1 MHVEMRAQ
9 MRAQMRAI
17 WAIQAEMLAQ
27 MHLPMLAMA
36 MRKKVVAERAATTVR
51 HAKRSVRI
59 GKIVKATAK
68 I

>member
-1 MHVEMRAQ
+1 MR
-9 MRAQMRAI
+9 
-17 WAIQAEMLAQ
+17 AQ

-36 MRKKVVAERAATTVR
+36 MAMAIRKTVVAERAAATVR

>member
-1 MHVEMRAQ
+1 MR
-9 MRAQMRAI
+9 
-17 WAIQAEMLAQ
+17 AQ

-36 MRKKVVAERAATTVR
+36 IRKTVVAEKAAAIVR
-51 HAKRSVRI
+51 HAKHSVRI